1 MLGHVHDFKQ
11 ILKSPTGRQSRES
24 FVISMAHLIMGFGIQ
39 KIQMNAWLDT
49 QMLIGPSA
57 LMIGKALPMV
67 VSILEIT
74 WSHG

>member
-1 MLGHVHDFKQ
+1 
-11 ILKSPTGRQSRES
+11 
-24 FVISMAHLIMGFGIQ
+24 MAHLIMGFGIQ

-49 QMLIGPSA
+49 QMLTGPSA